1 MAVQHAHVLINEEWM
16 TEFLLWIEEQTD
28 EQDEMEKKLNKLD
41 RAGGMSKDDII
52 NLMNDSRLV
61 ERYTNHL
68 NKIIF
73 KYHNPFVKKKYQEY
87 PEATGQAQSLDFFE
101 RMKLD

>member
-1 MAVQHAHVLINEEWM
+1 MRHAEEIKA
-16 TEFLLWIEEQTD
+16 EKD
-28 EQDEMEKKLNKLD
+28 KRKEQDEMEKKLNKLD

-52 NLMNDSRLV
+52 NLMNDSKLV

-73 KYHNPFVKKKYQEY
+73 KYHNPFIKKKYQEY
-87 PEATGQAQSLDFFE
+87 LEATG
-101 RMKLD
+101 

>member
-1 MAVQHAHVLINEEWM
+1 MKHAEEIK
-16 TEFLLWIEEQTD
+16 TEEVKRK

-41 RAGGMSKDDII
+41 KAGGMSKDDII

-68 NKIIF
+68 NKIIM

-87 PEATGQAQSLDFFE
+87 LEATG
-101 RMKLD
+101 